1 MKRLLLHLQNNTGVF
16 GAKKDKEWYTSQNNV
31 SDGYSLLFSL
41 YMDPIHSKTLKKM
54 SDEEVWK
61 SHAHFQCY
69 SLNDFA
75 VYNKNMLELTNR
87 RKELIA
93 VEEESFRRDMLKIP
107 PREKTSRGEPFWHTH
122 PASELLKEDEK
133 DGTAKGMLPRQ
144 LWLSRKEYQDF
155 TLTTF
160 RKHIYQERTKQLSA
174 PCWQHKRNEA
184 GAKKHR
190 EETMKMK
197 ADWSQDQFDK
207 MMSDLVDQW
216 AAMK

>member
-1 MKRLLLHLQNNTGVF
+1 MVI
-16 GAKKDKEWYTSQNNV
+16 KE
-31 SDGYSLLFSL
+31 
-41 YMDPIHSKTLKKM
+41 
-54 SDEEVWK
+54 
-61 SHAHFQCY
+61 
-69 SLNDFA
+69 
-75 VYNKNMLELTNR
+75 
-87 RKELIA
+87 
-93 VEEESFRRDMLKIP
+93 
-107 PREKTSRGEPFWHTH
+107 
-122 PASELLKEDEK
+122 
-133 DGTAKGMLPRQ
+133 
-144 LWLSRKEYQDF
+144 EYQDF